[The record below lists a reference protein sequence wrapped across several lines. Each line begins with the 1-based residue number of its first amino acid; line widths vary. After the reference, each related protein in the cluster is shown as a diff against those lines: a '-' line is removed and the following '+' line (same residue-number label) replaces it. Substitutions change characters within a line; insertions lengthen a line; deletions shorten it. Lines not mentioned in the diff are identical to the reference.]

1 MAAKDMPIKTKTY
14 SWERVSYKRSL
25 YMLCNIQKDM
35 LIVAFFLPEFLRAG
49 ERQPSYELFIHRESK
64 AIVFIVDNADMKQ
77 LVKDSVPSSL
87 YVRVDLCKE
96 EGLRRAG

>member
-1 MAAKDMPIKTKTY
+1 VHIHVKGEKMPN
-14 SWERVSYKRSL
+14 SL
-25 YMLCNIQKDM
+25 
-35 LIVAFFLPEFLRAG
+35 FLRILDMMK
-49 ERQPSYELFIHRESK
+49 QFYDK
-64 AIVFIVDNADMKQ
+64 KTIVFVVYNADMKQ